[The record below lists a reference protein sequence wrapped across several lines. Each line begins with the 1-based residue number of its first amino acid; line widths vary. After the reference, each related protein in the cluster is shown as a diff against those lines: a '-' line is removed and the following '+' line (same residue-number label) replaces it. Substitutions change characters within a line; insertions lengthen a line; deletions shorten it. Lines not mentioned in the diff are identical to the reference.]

1 MAIDKKLLE
10 MLASDDPQ
18 VRYVALD
25 QLRDSKESSE
35 AIVEALIKA
44 THDEDKGTADR
55 AVTALISDVHHKLA
69 LKMGTAELTQTAD
82 PAQGTLAP
90 TTTPLSAVV
99 DTPTTRLKKPE
110 PIEIPLPVVVP
121 DWLQTCQAVTFFF
134 SALALITSIIE
145 SDSSEFLY
153 GAGRIYIFV
162 IIVYIGLQLYVIRK
176 FGFKESLQFLGKLAN
191 IFSRRR

>member
-44 THDEDKGTADR
+44 TDDEDKGTADR

-82 PAQGTLAP
+82 PAQGTLAQ

-99 DTPTTRLKKPE
+99 DTPSTRLKKPE
-110 PIEIPLPVVVP
+110 PSEIPLPVVVP
-121 DWLQTCQAVTFFF
+121 NWLQYFQAVTFFF

-153 GAGRIYIFV
+153 GAGRIYLFV
-162 IIVYIGLQLYVIRK
+162 IILYFVLQLYVIKK
-176 FGFKESLQFLGKLAN
+176 FGFKESFQFLGKLAR
-191 IFSRRR
+191 IFSRRK